1 MMPVEVE
8 RPEWTSFESWEQTV
22 PTAIRNDPL
31 WNMKVYRMALFASDL
46 GWYDISKLIQDK
58 RVQSLAD
65 QLYRAL
71 GSVCANLEEGYSKSS
86 PRDRARFFEYSLGS
100 ARESRGWYFRGRFV
114 LPEPVAS
121 HRIQLQTEIIRLLL
135 TIVPRERN
143 AMSFR
148 EPEPIYRL
156 SSSAV
161 ESFLTN
167 IPFP

>member
-1 MMPVEVE
+1 MSAAAE
-8 RPEWTSFESWEQTV
+8 RPEWRSFESWEQMV

-46 GWYDISKLIQDK
+46 GWYDISKLIQDQ

-71 GSVCANLEEGYSKSS
+71 GAVCANLEEGYSKSS
-86 PRDRARFFEYSLGS
+86 HRDRARFFEYALGS
-100 ARESRGWYFRGRFV
+100 ARESRGWYFRSRFV
-114 LPEPVAS
+114 LPESVTS
-121 HRIQLQTEIIRLLL
+121 HRIQLQTEIIRMLL

-143 AMSFR
+143 AASFR

-156 SSSAV
+156 SSSAA
-161 ESFLTN
+161 ESLLTN
-167 IPFP
+167 IPLP